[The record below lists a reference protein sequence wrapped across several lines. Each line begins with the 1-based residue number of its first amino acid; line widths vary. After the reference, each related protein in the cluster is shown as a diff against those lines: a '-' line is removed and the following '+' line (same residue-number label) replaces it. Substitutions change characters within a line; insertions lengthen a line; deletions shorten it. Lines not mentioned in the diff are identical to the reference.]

1 MSESSAG
8 ILTSRYGALIL
19 FSHPFNCTGTAL
31 EFFKAKEAKINQVKI
46 IDHCASAEIKKKKKI
61 IMGVAIIHDLA
72 SFFASYRPR
81 FFFNCDVV
89 D

>member
-19 FSHPFNCTGTAL
+19 FSHPFKRTAGIL
-31 EFFKAKEAKINQVKI
+31 QGQRGKDKSSEDYRPLRFCR
-46 IDHCASAEIKKKKKI
+46 DKKKKKI